1 MNESEIILV
10 NEGFAEWEGVPALRI
25 DAKTMHD
32 FSREDL
38 INHLNQWLSIVG
50 YDYIKVEKFLNLR
63 VYFCIKTFVTYNGYF
78 LFGLRGSPLPY
89 LRIIEAGFVN
99 TDDDRFF
106 RVVEAQSIE
115 ITKDGCRNRYRVGY
129 RPPTIEI

>member
-1 MNESEIILV
+1 MNEEIILV
-10 NEGFAEWEGVPALRI
+10 NEGLEEWEGVPALKI

-38 INHLNQWLSIVG
+38 INHMNQWLSIVG
-50 YDYIKVEKFLNLR
+50 YDYIKIEKFLNPR
-63 VYFCIKTFVTYNGYF
+63 VYFCIKTFVTSNGYF
-78 LFGLRGSPLPY
+78 LFGLRDSPLPY

-99 TDDDRFF
+99 TDDDIFS

-115 ITKDGCRNRYRVGY
+115 ITNGRCRNHYRVGFK
-129 RPPTIEI
+129 PPIIEI